1 MCSQQRK
8 DVKQVWNWQGKKSR
22 TQEIYVGILKSKT
35 DIKRFSK
42 YR

>member
-1 MCSQQRK
+1 MCNQQCK

-22 TQEIYVGILKSKT
+22 TQEIYVGILKVKLIS
-35 DIKRFSK
+35 KRFSK